1 MVILPQPLRTP
12 LLHTLGCELP
22 IMLAGMGGV
31 SRHQLVAAVNQAG
44 GFGVLGMVR
53 EPVERIRQEVEA
65 LRAIND
71 GPFAVNLI
79 PAATER
85 RLLMDQIATCLALQV
100 DAFVFFW
107 DVDTGLVQ
115 YLKQEGKQVICQ
127 VGNQHDADLAQSAG
141 ADVLI
146 VQGHE
151 AGGHVRGTTATLSL
165 LPQVVANSDV
175 PVVASGGIASGD
187 AMLAAFSM
195 GAQGVSLGSAFLA
208 THEANAHPHHK
219 QRVVDAHAD
228 DTVYTTRFCR
238 NWHEAAPVR
247 VLSNAV
253 TRGDYDHADPDTCI
267 GEQDGQ
273 PVYLFSTDS
282 PLADAQGKL
291 DDMALFCGQSCSQ
304 IHAVT
309 SVQQR
314 IDSLLDEVHIGIV
327 KLCRDS
333 R

>member
-1 MVILPQPLRTP
+1 
-12 LLHTLGCELP
+12 
-22 IMLAGMGGV
+22 
-31 SRHQLVAAVNQAG
+31 
-44 GFGVLGMVR
+44 MVR

-85 RLLMDQIATCLALQV
+85 RLLMDQIATCLALKV

-115 YLKQEGKQVICQ
+115 YLKQEGKQVIYQ
-127 VGNQHDADLAQSAG
+127 VGNQRDADLAQSAG

-146 VQGHE
+146 VQGYE
-151 AGGHVRGTTATLSL
+151 AGGHVRGTTGTLSL

-208 THEANAHPHHK
+208 THEANAHSHHK
-219 QRVVDAHAD
+219 QRMVDALAD
-228 DTVYTTRFCR
+228 DTVYTTRFSR
-238 NWHEAAPVR
+238 NWHEPAPVR

-253 TRGDYDHADPDTCI
+253 TRGDYDQADPNTCI

-273 PVYLFSTDS
+273 PIYLFSTDS
-282 PLADAQGKL
+282 PLAGAQGKL
-291 DDMALFCGQSCSQ
+291 D
-304 IHAVT
+304 
-309 SVQQR
+309 
-314 IDSLLDEVHIGIV
+314 EVHIRIAT
-327 KLCRDS
+327 LYRDS

>member
-1 MVILPQPLRTP
+1 MVMLPKPLRTP

-31 SRHQLVAAVNQAG
+31 SRHQLAAAVNQAG

-85 RLLMDQIATCLALQV
+85 RLLMDQIATCLALKV

-115 YLKQEGKQVICQ
+115 YLKQEGKQVIYQ
-127 VGNQHDADLAQSAG
+127 VGNQRDADLAQSAG

-146 VQGHE
+146 VQGYE
-151 AGGHVRGTTATLSL
+151 AGGHVRGTTGTLSL

-208 THEANAHPHHK
+208 THEANAHSHHK
-219 QRVVDAHAD
+219 QRMVDALAD
-228 DTVYTTRFCR
+228 DTVYTTRFSR
-238 NWHEAAPVR
+238 NWHEPAPVR

-253 TRGDYDHADPDTCI
+253 TRGDYDQADPNTCI

-273 PVYLFSTDS
+273 PIYLFSTDS
-282 PLADAQGKL
+282 PLAGAQGKL
-291 DDMALFCGQSCSQ
+291 DDMALFCGQSCRQ
-304 IHAVT
+304 INAIT

-314 IDSLLDEVHIGIV
+314 INTLLDEVHIRIAT
-327 KLCRDS
+327 LYRDS